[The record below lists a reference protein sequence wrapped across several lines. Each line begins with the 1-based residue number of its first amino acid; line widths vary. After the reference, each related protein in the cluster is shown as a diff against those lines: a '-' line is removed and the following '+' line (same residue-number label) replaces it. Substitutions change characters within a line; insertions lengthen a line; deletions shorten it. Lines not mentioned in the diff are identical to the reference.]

1 MKLPIPLNKKI
12 LFAGFLL
19 VFVLLYFWTNS
30 KHNKVVC
37 NEVEIILKPEGSS
50 LFLDKLTVAKIAS
63 GSESIHDLV
72 GKDIQSLDLF
82 SLQKNLSQS
91 PFVEQASVFL
101 DYKGTL
107 SIHVVQKIPLFRVI
121 NQQGSS
127 YYVEKNGFKI
137 PHIPQHA
144 VRVPIITGYIEEKL
158 ADSTYAKSE
167 TLQGAV
173 AFFNYLDGSEFWK
186 AQIEQVYVDKFKDFL
201 LIPKVGNH
209 TIVLGKT
216 NNLEE
221 KLDKLYTFYMQG
233 LQNVGWDK
241 YSSIFLNFEGQVVA
255 KKRN

>member
-1 MKLPIPLNKKI
+1 MKLPIQINKKI
-12 LFAGFLL
+12 LLAGF
-19 VFVLLYFWTNS
+19 VIIFALLYFWTNT

-37 NEVEIILKPEGSS
+37 NEVKIVLKPEGSS
-50 LFLDKLTVAKIAS
+50 LFLDKAMVAKIAS
-63 GSESIHDLV
+63 GSESVHDLI
-72 GKDIQSLDLF
+72 GKDMQSVNLF
-82 SLQKNLSQS
+82 ALQKNLSQS
-91 PFVEQASVFL
+91 PFVEKASVFL

-144 VRVPIITGYIEEKL
+144 VRVPVISGYIEEKL
-158 ADSTYAKSE
+158 GDSTYTKSE

-173 AFFNYLDGSEFWK
+173 AFFNYLEANEFWK

-216 NNLEE
+216 NNLED
-221 KLDKLYTFYMQG
+221 KLDKLYTFYRQG